1 MLLTLG
7 GLLVTL
13 KIKDELEENRLVYH
27 SIIINVKDNTN
38 NAAIDINQR
47 DGNTHQILFK
57 LVDGNKFFN
66 VSGYEPEISFYDED
80 TKTVVITSAVTILND
95 YRGYLSYTIG
105 NSLLRKYGR
114 YTVTLK
120 LKRNEVLC
128 GCGCSHK
135 ENLTFK
141 FILNVVKSQD
151 SGDSG
156 CPCHNYEVAI
166 TKDFYDKLCAHLNN
180 RLIHLSESDRIALN
194 TLSDMLEY
202 IVTNGGGWENDIV
215 KVLTPR
221 EDFADLVQDIIGITP
236 DTIEEINNRIN
247 TLEISVNEIEN
258 IIESLKNLNKVDKVS
273 IERDKDSVMRI
284 HDFGKYYWEYNK
296 TSQQWEKK
304 LYDDSIDFDLQ
315 LVERRINVNGHNV
328 LVATWIRPVVDEHAI
343 EDLVNQVAEVVNNIT
358 VLNNRVDELEDTHA
372 QDIQNIYNYLETEYP
387 QWTSLDAFSS

>member
-151 SGDSG
+151 SGDSS

-258 IIESLKNLNKVDKVS
+258 VIESLKNLNKVDKVS

-328 LVATWIRPVVDEHAI
+328 LVATWIRPVVDEHTI
-343 EDLVNQVAEVVNNIT
+343 EELVNQVAEVVNNIT

>member
-1 MLLTLG
+1 M
-7 GLLVTL
+7 
-13 KIKDELEENRLVYH
+13 VYH

-258 IIESLKNLNKVDKVS
+258 IIESLRNLNKVDKVS

-343 EDLVNQVAEVVNNIT
+343 EELVNQVAEVVNNIT

-387 QWTSLDAFSS
+387 QWISLDAFSS